1 MRLSRASSPGEWRSE
16 GAPRGLPLFVRG
28 FTLVETLIVLAI
40 LGVCTTISLV
50 ARPEVTDTSSP
61 AHPVVRESEAFAS
74 WMRRVFTR
82 ASMTGRYFYMRPGT
96 QPVSR
101 IRVFWTNPDETEVY
115 DTDERCFI
123 ANRGAYRDSWYSPVW
138 NTFSPS
144 FTLMAFAERR
154 GGTPVR
160 YIVVT
165 PYCLVS
171 VRNTPLSD

>member
-1 MRLSRASSPGEWRSE
+1 MRRSRASSPGKRTSE
-16 GAPRGLPLFVRG
+16 GAPTGLPLFVRG
-28 FTLVETLIVLAI
+28 FTLAETLIVLAI
-40 LGVCTTISLV
+40 LGVCATMSLV
-50 ARPEVTDTSSP
+50 ARPEVTDATSP

-74 WMRRVFTR
+74 WLRRAFMR

-101 IRVFWTNPDETEVY
+101 IRLFWTNPDETEVY

-144 FTLMAFAERR
+144 FTLMAFAGRG

-165 PYCLVS
+165 PYCHVS
-171 VRNTPLSD
+171 VRNTPPPD

>member
-1 MRLSRASSPGEWRSE
+1 MRLSRASSPGKWRSG
-16 GAPRGLPLFVRG
+16 GAPAGLPLFVRG

-40 LGVCTTISLV
+40 LGVCATISLV
-50 ARPEVTDTSSP
+50 ARPEVTDVSSP

-74 WMRRVFTR
+74 WLRRAFMK
-82 ASMTGRYFYMRPGT
+82 ASLTGRYFFMRPGT
-96 QPVSR
+96 QPASR

-115 DTDERCFI
+115 DTGERCFL
-123 ANRGAYRDSWYSPVW
+123 ANRGIYRDSWYSPVW

-144 FTLMAFAERR
+144 FTLSAFAGRE

-171 VRNTPLSD
+171 VRNALPSD